1 MLDRPRTWVL
11 WLLFSG
17 CSSKSTPPAEAAVR
31 VDAVMPDAEWAK
43 AHEPVKSERPQHP
56 GIVAMVNHPD
66 GGERQVPVAEVPE
79 SIAWGLIDGRP
90 VPVVRVVRRR
100 QGITDTIT
108 RYGPGLQFI
117 DRTTRRRKT
126 PGMPAPQR
134 KIIPTPQP
142 RTP

>member
-1 MLDRPRTWVL
+1 
-11 WLLFSG
+11 
-17 CSSKSTPPAEAAVR
+17 
-31 VDAVMPDAEWAK
+31 
-43 AHEPVKSERPQHP
+43 
-56 GIVAMVNHPD
+56 MVNHPD

-126 PGMPAPQR
+126 PSMPAPQR
-134 KIIPTPQP
+134 KIIPIPQP
-142 RTP
+142 TTP